1 MQSFFKRSYRV
12 FIVIFA
18 CTLLFDGIT
27 KYYVRLHASSLT
39 SEPMRLGCDRIRV
52 TYTQNTGAAWSLFQG
67 HNVGLAFLGIT
78 VLMIIFWKHFQTI
91 AIRPIVYGLLCGGI
105 LGNVI
110 DRMRYGH
117 VTDFIDI
124 YLPFYRWPSFNI
136 ADSAICIAVCFLLF
150 STPYCA
156 ESQA

>member
-1 MQSFFKRSYRV
+1 MV
-12 FIVIFA
+12 FVG
-18 CTLLFDGIT
+18 TLLCDAIT
-27 KYYVRLHASSLT
+27 KCFIRLHASSLA
-39 SEPMRLGCDRIRV
+39 SEPIRLGCDRIRI

-67 HNVGLAFLGIT
+67 HNFKLALLGIT
-78 VLMIIFWKHFQTI
+78 VLLIIFWKHFQTI
-91 AIRPIVYGLLCGGI
+91 AVRPIIYGLLCGGI

-110 DRMRYGH
+110 DRMRYGY

-150 STPYCA
+150 SSPHGA
-156 ESQA
+156 ELQIT